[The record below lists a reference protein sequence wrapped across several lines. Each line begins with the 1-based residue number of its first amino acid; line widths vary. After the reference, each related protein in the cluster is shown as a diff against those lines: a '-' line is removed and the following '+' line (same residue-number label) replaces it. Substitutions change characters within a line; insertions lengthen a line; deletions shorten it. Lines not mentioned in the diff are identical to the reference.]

1 MNIPT
6 RVGFQTP
13 FTNITLDL
21 KPPAT
26 LADQPVVIGG
36 RLMDRTYREFEPQMR
51 MFNGPF
57 ST

>member
-1 MNIPT
+1 
-6 RVGFQTP
+6 VGFQTP